1 VNQSADVR
9 VDNASIEKSLAELW
23 RNQNREGE
31 PAVTRAALWNV
42 VAHTASPAMH
52 SRASTILSKASASVP
67 QRTIVVRAEADAPD
81 DMTSWIN
88 ANCHLLGGKKQVCSE
103 EVAIVAGGAR
113 IHDVAPLVS
122 ALLIPDMPVAVWWLG
137 DLPHDPEVY
146 GGTLLAPADRL
157 IVDSSYFDSP
167 SDFELVSRISQM
179 TTTAPADLN
188 WVRLEGWRVATAT
201 LFDPPHVRAL
211 LPRIRRVHTVTNAT
225 GEAFGDKTESL
236 LYAAWLSGQAGHV
249 IHAGGKVEGGAG
261 SIEYLMKTVEDSRDT
276 GSLLEVRI
284 EFDDG
289 STATIH
295 SDEESG
301 ALMTTVGGMSRAIE
315 SVTRGLACGEDDL
328 IVRQLKRSGTDR
340 VFVKVLSNA
349 TKLAERLSA

>member
-1 VNQSADVR
+1 MTQSPDVR
-9 VDNASIEKSLAELW
+9 VDNASIEKSLGELW
-23 RNQNREGE
+23 RNQNQEGE

-42 VAHTASPAMH
+42 VAHTSSPSMH
-52 SRASTILSKASASVP
+52 TRASTTLSKASASVP
-67 QRTIVVRAEADAPD
+67 QRTIVVRAEPDAPD

-103 EVAIVAGGAR
+103 EVAIVAGGGR
-113 IHDVAPLVS
+113 VHDVAPLVI

-137 DLPHDPEVY
+137 DLPNDPEAY
-146 GGTLLAPADRL
+146 GGTLLDPADRL

-167 SDFELVSRISQM
+167 SDFKLVSRLSRM

-188 WVRLEGWRVATAT
+188 WVRLEEWRVAAAT
-201 LFDPPHVRAL
+201 LFDPPPVRAF
-211 LPRIRRVHTVTNAT
+211 LPRIRRVHVVTNAT
-225 GEAFGDKTESL
+225 GEEFGDQTESL
-236 LYAAWLSGQAGHV
+236 LFAAWLSGQAGHV
-249 IHAGGKVEGGAG
+249 IQDDGKVEGGAG
-261 SIEYLMKTVEDSRDT
+261 SIEYLMKTVKDSRDT
-276 GSLLEVRI
+276 GSLIEVSV

-289 STATIH
+289 STAMIRR
-295 SDEESG
+295 DDASG

-315 SVTRGLACGEDDL
+315 SVTRGLACGEADL
-328 IVRQLKRSGTDR
+328 IVRQLKRSGIDP